1 MQKYVC
7 ALCGYEYDPE
17 VGDPDSGIA
26 PGTAFEDIP
35 EDWVCPVCG
44 VGKENFQPAEC
55 TIRRICGLVWKDYT
69 GPLFIFMAGKDKTA
83 SREKT
88 IVMTGIVGIV
98 ANVLLASFKALVGV
112 AVHSTAMVLDA
123 VNNFSDVLSSLVTI
137 IGTKIASRKPDK
149 KHPLGHGRVEYL
161 AQMII
166 AALILYAGITA
177 LWESIKKIITPV
189 DPDHS
194 AVSLALISV
203 AIVVKIFLGLYVRK
217 QGKKAKS
224 ELLISSGTDAL
235 FDAILSTA
243 VLISAIILLIF
254 KFNIE
259 AYVSVIIAVFIL
271 KAGIEII
278 IEAVDDMLGHR
289 VEVEYTKKVKE
300 SVLSFDEVYGAYDIV
315 LHNYGPDRYLGSVH
329 IEVDD
334 RMTADKID
342 SLTRNITQKVCEDT
356 GIILTAVGIY
366 SNNSSNDRLM
376 KMRKDIT
383 ELVVDHKHILQ
394 LHGFYVDEEKK
405 RITFDVVVDF
415 DEQDREGLLKHIVG
429 DVKNALPEYEV
440 VVAMDSDISDQ

>member
-1 MQKYVC
+1 M
-7 ALCGYEYDPE
+7 
-17 VGDPDSGIA
+17 
-26 PGTAFEDIP
+26 
-35 EDWVCPVCG
+35 
-44 VGKENFQPAEC
+44 
-55 TIRRICGLVWKDYT
+55 WKDYT

-300 SVLSFDEVYGAYDIV
+300 SVLSFDEVYGAYDII

-366 SNNSSNDRLM
+366 SNNSSNERLM

>member
-1 MQKYVC
+1 
-7 ALCGYEYDPE
+7 
-17 VGDPDSGIA
+17 
-26 PGTAFEDIP
+26 
-35 EDWVCPVCG
+35 
-44 VGKENFQPAEC
+44 
-55 TIRRICGLVWKDYT
+55 
-69 GPLFIFMAGKDKTA
+69 MADQTKIID
-83 SREKT
+83 REKT
-88 IVMTGIVGIV
+88 IVRTGIIGIV
-98 ANVLLASFKALVGV
+98 ANILLASFKALVGV
-112 AVHSTAMVLDA
+112 AIHSTAMVLDA
-123 VNNFSDVLSSLVTI
+123 VNNFSDVLSSVVTI

-177 LWESIKKIITPV
+177 LWESIKKIINPV

-194 AVSLALISV
+194 AVSLGIISV
-203 AIVVKIFLGLYVRK
+203 AIVVKIFLGLYVKK

-224 ELLISSGTDAL
+224 DLLISSGTDAL

-243 VLISAIILLIF
+243 VLISAVILIFF

-259 AYVSVIIAVFIL
+259 AYVSIIISLFIL
-271 KAGIEII
+271 KAGFGII
-278 IEAVDDMLGHR
+278 KEAVDDMLGHR
-289 VEVEYTKKVKE
+289 VETEYTKKVKE
-300 SVLSFDEVYGAYDIV
+300 TVTTFPEVYGAYDIV

-334 RMTADKID
+334 TMTADKID
-342 SLTRNITQKVCEDT
+342 SLTRNITGKVYEET

-366 SNNSSNDRLM
+366 SNNSSDERLM

-415 DEQDREGLLKHIVG
+415 EEQDREGLIAHIKN
-429 DVKNALPEYEV
+429 DVKNVLPEYEL
-440 VVAMDSDISDQ
+440 VVAIDSDISDQ

>member
-1 MQKYVC
+1 
-7 ALCGYEYDPE
+7 
-17 VGDPDSGIA
+17 
-26 PGTAFEDIP
+26 
-35 EDWVCPVCG
+35 
-44 VGKENFQPAEC
+44 
-55 TIRRICGLVWKDYT
+55 
-69 GPLFIFMAGKDKTA
+69 MADQTKIID
-83 SREKT
+83 REKT
-88 IVMTGIVGIV
+88 IVRTGIIGIV
-98 ANVLLASFKALVGV
+98 ANILLASFKALVGV
-112 AVHSTAMVLDA
+112 AIHSTAMVLDA
-123 VNNFSDVLSSLVTI
+123 VNNFSDVLSSVVTI

-177 LWESIKKIITPV
+177 LWESIKKIIEPV
-189 DPDHS
+189 DPEHS
-194 AVSLALISV
+194 AVSLGIISV
-203 AIVVKIFLGLYVRK
+203 AIVVKIFLGLYVKK

-224 ELLISSGTDAL
+224 DLLISSGTDAL

-243 VLISAIILLIF
+243 VLISAVILIFF

-259 AYVSVIIAVFIL
+259 AYVSIIISLFIL
-271 KAGIEII
+271 KAGFGII
-278 IEAVDDMLGHR
+278 KEAVDDMLGHR
-289 VEVEYTKKVKE
+289 VETEYTKKVKE
-300 SVLSFDEVYGAYDIV
+300 TVTTFPEVYGAYDIV

-334 RMTADKID
+334 TMTADKID
-342 SLTRNITQKVCEDT
+342 SLTRNITGKVYEET

-366 SNNSSNDRLM
+366 SNNSSDEKLM

-415 DEQDREGLLKHIVG
+415 EEQDREDLIAHIKN
-429 DVKNALPEYEV
+429 DVKNVLPEYEL
-440 VVAMDSDISDQ
+440 VVAIDSDISDQ

>member
-1 MQKYVC
+1 
-7 ALCGYEYDPE
+7 
-17 VGDPDSGIA
+17 
-26 PGTAFEDIP
+26 
-35 EDWVCPVCG
+35 
-44 VGKENFQPAEC
+44 
-55 TIRRICGLVWKDYT
+55 
-69 GPLFIFMAGKDKTA
+69 MADQTKIID
-83 SREKT
+83 REKT
-88 IVMTGIVGIV
+88 IVRTGIIGIV
-98 ANVLLASFKALVGV
+98 ANILLASFKALVGV
-112 AVHSTAMVLDA
+112 AIHSTAMVLDA
-123 VNNFSDVLSSLVTI
+123 VNNFSDVLSSVVTI

-177 LWESIKKIITPV
+177 LWESIKKIIDPV
-189 DPDHS
+189 DPEHS
-194 AVSLALISV
+194 AVSLGIISV
-203 AIVVKIFLGLYVRK
+203 AIVVKIFLGLYVKK

-224 ELLISSGTDAL
+224 DLLISSGTDAL

-243 VLISAIILLIF
+243 VLISAVILLIF

-259 AYVSVIIAVFIL
+259 AYVSIIISLFIL
-271 KAGIEII
+271 KAGFGII
-278 IEAVDDMLGHR
+278 KEAVDDMLGHR
-289 VEVEYTKKVKE
+289 VETEYTKKVKE
-300 SVLSFDEVYGAYDIV
+300 TVTTFPEVYGAYDIV

-334 RMTADKID
+334 TMTADKID
-342 SLTRNITQKVCEDT
+342 SLTRNITAKVYEET

-366 SNNSSNDRLM
+366 SNNSSDEKLM

-415 DEQDREGLLKHIVG
+415 EEQDREGLIAHIKN
-429 DVKNALPEYEV
+429 DVKNVLPEYEL
-440 VVAMDSDISDQ
+440 VVAIDSDISDQ

>member
-1 MQKYVC
+1 
-7 ALCGYEYDPE
+7 
-17 VGDPDSGIA
+17 
-26 PGTAFEDIP
+26 
-35 EDWVCPVCG
+35 
-44 VGKENFQPAEC
+44 
-55 TIRRICGLVWKDYT
+55 
-69 GPLFIFMAGKDKTA
+69 MADQTKIID
-83 SREKT
+83 REKT
-88 IVMTGIVGIV
+88 IVRTGIIGIV
-98 ANVLLASFKALVGV
+98 ANILLASFKALVGV
-112 AVHSTAMVLDA
+112 AIHSTAMVLDA
-123 VNNFSDVLSSLVTI
+123 VNNFSDVLSSVVTI

-177 LWESIKKIITPV
+177 LWESIKKIIDPV

-194 AVSLALISV
+194 AVSLGIISV
-203 AIVVKIFLGLYVRK
+203 AIVVKIFLGLYVKK

-224 ELLISSGTDAL
+224 DLLISSGTDAL

-243 VLISAIILLIF
+243 VLISAVILIFF

-259 AYVSVIIAVFIL
+259 AYVSIIISLFIL
-271 KAGIEII
+271 KAGFGII
-278 IEAVDDMLGHR
+278 KEAVDDMLGHR
-289 VEVEYTKKVKE
+289 VETEYTKKVKE
-300 SVLSFDEVYGAYDIV
+300 TVTTFPEVYGAYDIV

-342 SLTRNITQKVCEDT
+342 SLTRNITGKVYEET

-366 SNNSSNDRLM
+366 SNNSSDERLM

-415 DEQDREGLLKHIVG
+415 EEQDREGLIAHIKN
-429 DVKNALPEYEV
+429 DVKNVLPEYEL
-440 VVAMDSDISDQ
+440 VVAIDSDISDQ

>member
-1 MQKYVC
+1 M
-7 ALCGYEYDPE
+7 A
-17 VGDPDSGIA
+17 
-26 PGTAFEDIP
+26 DI
-35 EDWVCPVCG
+35 
-44 VGKENFQPAEC
+44 
-55 TIRRICGLVWKDYT
+55 
-69 GPLFIFMAGKDKTA
+69 DKTE

-88 IVMTGIVGIV
+88 IVRTGIVGIV
-98 ANVLLASFKALVGV
+98 ANVLLATFKALVGV
-112 AVHSTAMVLDA
+112 VVHSTAMVLDA

-137 IGTKIASRKPDK
+137 IGTKIASKKPDK

-194 AVSLALISV
+194 ALSLALISV
-203 AIVVKIFLGLYVRK
+203 AIVVKIFLGLFVRK

-224 ELLISSGTDAL
+224 DLLISSGTDAL

-259 AYVSVIIAVFIL
+259 AYVSVIIAIFIL
-271 KAGIEII
+271 KAGFEII
-278 IEAVDDMLGHR
+278 REAVDDMLGHR
-289 VEVEYTKKVKE
+289 VEGEYTKKVKE
-300 SVLSFDEVYGAYDIV
+300 SVLTVEEVSGAYDIV
-315 LHNYGPDRYLGSVH
+315 LHNYGPDRYLGSLH

-342 SLTRNITQKVCEDT
+342 SLTRKITQKVYDDT

-366 SNNSSNDRLM
+366 SNNSSNERLM

-394 LHGFYVDEEKK
+394 LHGFYVDEEAK

-415 DEQDREGLLKHIVG
+415 DEQDREGLMNHIIG
-429 DVKNALPEYEV
+429 DVKNALPGYEV
-440 VVAMDSDISDQ
+440 VVALDSDISDQ

>member
-1 MQKYVC
+1 M
-7 ALCGYEYDPE
+7 
-17 VGDPDSGIA
+17 
-26 PGTAFEDIP
+26 
-35 EDWVCPVCG
+35 
-44 VGKENFQPAEC
+44 
-55 TIRRICGLVWKDYT
+55 WKDYT

-315 LHNYGPDRYLGSVH
+315 LHNYGPDKYLGSVH

-366 SNNSSNDRLM
+366 SNNSSNERLM